1 MNQQTF
7 EEWMNQIDK
16 IIGSVAFG
24 MQHNDLP
31 DIAYYDLYENGV
43 PPQEAAEEALIEAG
57 APEELITSL

>member
-1 MNQQTF
+1 
-7 EEWMNQIDK
+7 MNQIDK